1 MKVRGLLRKKG
12 DRLLSAEPSTPL
24 TAAVRIMMENR
35 VGSLIVIENGKL
47 LSIITERDV
56 MAAVDRYADR
66 IGELTVGDMMA
77 KQLVTCTS
85 EDSVDA
91 IMDLMLRNPTK
102 RRIRHLPVVDE
113 GELKGVVSI
122 GDIVA
127 ALLTEAKFENEL
139 LKNYIKNWPENGDSV
154 HAN

>member
-1 MKVRGLLRKKG
+1 MKVKGLLKKKG
-12 DRLLSAEPSTPL
+12 DRLLSAEPNTPL
-24 TAAVRIMMENR
+24 TAAVRTMMENR
-35 VGSLIVIENGKL
+35 VGSLVVLENGKL
-47 LSIITERDV
+47 RSIITERDV
-56 MAAVDRYADR
+56 MAAVDRHADR
-66 IGELTVGDMMA
+66 IGELTVADMMA

-102 RRIRHLPVVDE
+102 RRIRHLPVVDN

>member
-1 MKVRGLLRKKG
+1 MKVKGLLKKKDG
-12 DRLLSAEPSTPL
+12 RLLSAEPTTPL
-24 TAAVRIMMENR
+24 TVAVRTMMENR
-35 VGSLIVIENGKL
+35 VGSLIVMENGQL
-47 LSIITERDV
+47 RSIITERDV
-56 MAAVDRYADR
+56 MAAVDRHADR

-77 KQLVTCTS
+77 KQLVTCS
-85 EDSVDA
+85 SDDSVDA

-139 LKNYIKNWPENGDSV
+139 LKNYIKNWPENGDSA
-154 HAN
+154 HAS